1 MVSSTGAKRTS
12 VSPSPPLS
20 HILTVFFVARNSSS
34 EYTNL
39 PWVPAGIVIRNVY
52 RSGFG
57 LVRRQTAAIPQTM
70 TINRMPRKTGFLP
83 LVMAFIHSFFFFG
96 INKRRLTRART
107 SDSQPFRCF
116 LPFSPWR
123 ATARLRPKEQKSLE
137 NPRLSDAKQFCR
149 SRNAR
154 RQGKGRREYF
164 VYSQG
169 L

>member
-1 MVSSTGAKRTS
+1 MST
-12 VSPSPPLS
+12 SPPLS
-20 HILTVFFVARNSSS
+20 HILTVYFVARNSSS

-39 PWVPAGIVIRNVY
+39 SWVPAGIMIRNVY

-70 TINRMPRKTGFLP
+70 TINRIPRKTGFLP
-83 LVMAFIHSFFFFG
+83 LVMAFTHSFFFFG

-123 ATARLRPKEQKSLE
+123 ATARLRPKRTKIPRKIKAVRCEAVLPEQES
-137 NPRLSDAKQFCR
+137 
-149 SRNAR
+149 AR
-154 RQGKGRREYF
+154 RQGKDRREYF